1 MRENK
6 IYPGHWRDFVSYILF
21 EPIGF
26 IYAGGP
32 GVGARREGVREAEWR
47 ATGKGVSLFSHL
59 AAPPRPFAVRR
70 PRFIVYLIPRCLS
83 PSRSRGSC
91 RFKQIFQRQR
101 AARESKGERATEKR
115 RKRTDKGGRGMR
127 MRWPWISCALCRGCI
142 PLTCRRISQICIGT
156 SIGKIDRYLINTGRA
171 CICMLVNHVLFHQSI
186 LWLLYSNN

>member
-1 MRENK
+1 VEAREKERGGGKMRENK

-47 ATGKGVSLFSHL
+47 AAGKGVSLFSHL

-115 RKRTDKGGRGMR
+115 RKG
-127 MRWPWISCALCRGCI
+127 
-142 PLTCRRISQICIGT
+142 
-156 SIGKIDRYLINTGRA
+156 
-171 CICMLVNHVLFHQSI
+171 
-186 LWLLYSNN
+186 